1 MLREILAGKLVSL
14 AGTVT
19 TGNSDFVGSIQGYL
33 VTAHI
38 LKGPDCFSEFEV
50 ICTYQTNS
58 GAAIVVNTTIDG
70 VVYQGEGTNGQIAKT
85 IASHKALMGMNVGLS
100 STVYC
105 HFILAF

>member
-1 MLREILAGKLVSL
+1 M
-14 AGTVT
+14 
-19 TGNSDFVGSIQGYL
+19 
-33 VTAHI
+33 
-38 LKGPDCFSEFEV
+38 